1 MNQAEFAKLHGVS
14 RKTVTMWK
22 SRGWL
27 VLEGDEVN
35 VEASNAN
42 IEMHRKTVTPPE
54 KKKKL
59 SGTLVTLTIQIR
71 VTGPVDLEVVTATAE
86 TTKPAS

>member
-14 RKTVTMWK
+14 RKTVTTWK
-22 SRGWL
+22 ARGWL

-42 IEMHRKTVTPPE
+42 IEMHRKAVTQPE